1 MFGRIKKGEIVI
13 GLCAISIRGRV
24 FRRGLALVRGS
35 YIGKMRDR
43 YMVRTRRGKIHLCS
57 DSKKEECLPISI

>member
-1 MFGRIKKGEIVI
+1 MFGRINRGEIVI

-24 FRRGLALVRGS
+24 FRRGPALVSGS

-43 YMVRTRRGKIHLCS
+43 YMVKTRRGKIYLCS
-57 DSKKEECLPISI
+57 DVRKAD

>member
-13 GLCAISIRGRV
+13 GLLAISIRGRI
-24 FRRGLALVRGS
+24 FRRGPALIRGS

-43 YMVRTRRGKIHLCS
+43 YMVQTRRGKIYLCS
-57 DSKKEECLPISI
+57 DIKKAD